1 MSKVLYKQ
9 GTKATYL
16 NLPERLSTA
25 LYFCTDTCE
34 LFKGDD
40 LYTDGIR
47 KVANFTALPEF
58 NSAADGKLYFC
69 EDSGCGYILNSERN
83 GWELVVF
90 GVDNNTIEIGADGLI
105 RVKAVPISSVSGLSD
120 KLTEIEQKI
129 ISGDGN
135 IPIATNDTA
144 GLVKGS
150 AEVAIAEDGSM
161 SIIEVEQTKIA
172 GLDERLNNIEASQ
185 VGGIRYKGNVPTIA
199 SLPDNAVQGDL
210 YEVTADNSEWCFN
223 GEAWFE
229 YGTTNNGEL
238 KPIAKA
244 DINDTQLEISEGVL
258 NIKNVDA
265 SLVMCREQKL
275 DAILDS
281 LAASIAWE
289 TM

>member
-16 NLPERLSTA
+16 SLPERLSTA

-69 EDSGCGYILNSERN
+69 EDSGCGYILNGERN

-90 GVDNNTIEIGADGLI
+90 GVDNNTIEIGADGLLQ
-105 RVKAVPISSVSGLSD
+105 VKAIPISSVSGLSD

-129 ISGDGN
+129 ISGDGK
-135 IPIATNDTA
+135 IPIATNDIA
-144 GLVKGS
+144 GVVKGS

-161 SIIEVEQTKIA
+161 SIVGSSKA
-172 GLDERLNNIEASQ
+172 RL
-185 VGGIRYKGNVPTIA
+185 
-199 SLPDNAVQGDL
+199 QGWMRD
-210 YEVTADNSEWCFN
+210 
-223 GEAWFE
+223 
-229 YGTTNNGEL
+229 
-238 KPIAKA
+238 
-244 DINDTQLEISEGVL
+244 
-258 NIKNVDA
+258 
-265 SLVMCREQKL
+265 
-275 DAILDS
+275 
-281 LAASIAWE
+281 
-289 TM
+289 